1 MKQSNFFTLTCVLI
15 VFFLISICTLAHSQ
29 EWVTANQVTV
39 TWDAVIAFE
48 NGDPIPATDIIGY
61 GVYLVSEADT
71 DKINHTHLG
80 VTTDTIYTITL
91 DENLPE
97 GKYFAGLKTI
107 RKLAD
112 GTHVAESVIGWT
124 DNPDIVLDGK
134 IFGLSHYFIP
144 MMVNG
149 ISHE

>member
-1 MKQSNFFTLTCVLI
+1 MKGIKFFMASLFLI
-15 VFFLISICTLAHSQ
+15 VFFLVSICSVVHSQ
-29 EWVTANQVTV
+29 EWVTANQVTI

-61 GVYLVSEADT
+61 GVYLAREADT
-71 DKINHTHLG
+71 DKIDHIHLG
-80 VTTDTIYTITL
+80 VTTDTLYTITL
-91 DENLPE
+91 DKNLPE
-97 GKYFAGLKTI
+97 GRYFVGLKTI

-112 GTHVAESVIGWT
+112 GTHVAESIIGWT

-149 ISHE
+149 ISHK